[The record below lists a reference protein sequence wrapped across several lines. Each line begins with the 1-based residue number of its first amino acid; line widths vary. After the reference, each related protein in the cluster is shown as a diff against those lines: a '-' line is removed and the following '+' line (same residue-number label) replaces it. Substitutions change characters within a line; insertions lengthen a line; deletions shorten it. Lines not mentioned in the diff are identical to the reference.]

1 MQADSRV
8 VGLVPTLTQLGYALG
23 ILLLA
28 PLGDRFDRRR
38 IIVIKSIALMLALLL
53 SGLAPG
59 MGALLAAS
67 LAVGLAA
74 TVAQDV
80 VPAAATLAPAA
91 QRGRMVGI
99 VMTGLLLGILLSRVV
114 SGFVAQQWGWR
125 AVYVAAAVAI
135 ALLTV
140 AVWRGLPRFAPTTQ
154 MGYGALIG
162 SMVALWRQH
171 AALRRAAWAQGLL
184 AVGFSAFWS
193 TLAVMLHS
201 QFNLG
206 TAAAGA
212 FGLAGAAGALAAP
225 LAGRLADKRGPEV
238 VTRYGAGL
246 AAVSFAVMAL
256 APLLPAQAQL
266 GLIVVSAIGFDFG
279 VQATLVAHQT
289 IVYGIDPAAR
299 SRLNALLFTGI
310 FIGMSA
316 GAALAAW
323 RWRSGA
329 GWGWWAWPPWG
340 RWRRWRCAWG
350 GAGADLERNVAVAIV
365 DHALVAIKKRATLG
379 SLFLLGGG
387 LCRAGAQPPFGVGP
401 GWAQAFFTS
410 MWYSPQGHRPKR
422 SFTGLSL
429 KAGSTSAS
437 YTAHCGPRPPRA
449 MGWPSM
455 WVATIMR

>member
-1 MQADSRV
+1 MKSIHEANGNFAAAPLKEAGACAVHLPTPLVLLLASGAGLAVASIYYSQPMLGELAAGMGASTST

-28 PLGDRFDRRR
+28 PLGDRYDRRR
-38 IIVIKSIALMLALLL
+38 IILLKAAALVAALLAAAA
-53 SGLAPG
+53 APS
-59 MGALLAAS
+59 MAVLLAAS
-67 LAVGLAA
+67 LVIGLVA
-74 TVAQDV
+74 TLAQDI
-80 VPAAATLAPAA
+80 VPAAATLAPDAH
-91 QRGRMVGI
+91 RGKVVGT

-125 AVYVAAAVAI
+125 TVYVAAAVAI

-201 QFNLG
+201 QFGLG

-246 AAVSFAVMAL
+246 AAASFAVMAL

-299 SRLNALLFTGI
+299 SRLNALLFTGM

-316 GAALAAW
+316 GAALGSLALAQ
-323 RWRSGA
+323 
-329 GWGWWAWPPWG
+329 WGWLG
-340 RWRRWRCAWG
+340 VVG
-350 GAGADLERNVAVAIV
+350 L
-365 DHALVAIKKRATLG
+365 ATVG
-379 SLFLLGGG
+379 SLAALGV
-387 LCRAGAQPPFGVGP
+387 RVA
-401 GWAQAFFTS
+401 
-410 MWYSPQGHRPKR
+410 R
-422 SFTGLSL
+422 
-429 KAGSTSAS
+429 
-437 YTAHCGPRPPRA
+437 
-449 MGWPSM
+449 WP
-455 WVATIMR
+455 V